1 MGSFEF
7 QVKGN
12 GDRRAHTIQ
21 VRNSQVE
28 IDGGF
33 EGKTSFALIE
43 GKNVVHSNFLIRQ
56 LYYPYRLW
64 QERIRKNVR
73 PVFMVY
79 SNSIFRL
86 LEYAF
91 SDICDYNSIQ
101 LVREKRYS
109 LEDVEISRE
118 DLLRVFRQ
126 TRPQPEP
133 KVTFIQADSFPK
145 VISLVEHL
153 KEKAM
158 TTGEIAELFGFRPRQ
173 FLNMLDP
180 SLRRRVRKGGD
191 SAGFQR
197 NALNF
202 YKPFLSIL
210 IFDIKVQAESPASSM
225 EIVPRTFSPP
235 SFRI

>member
-1 MGSFEF
+1 MCIRDSRDIRSEAAAIHVMGIAGILDDFLGEERMAQTVSGRMGSGSFEF

-12 GDRRAHTIQ
+12 GDRCAYTIQ

-91 SDICDYNSIQ
+91 SDICDYSSIR

-109 LEDVEISRE
+109 LEAVSYTHLTTQSMFENDVILYGS
-118 DLLRVFRQ
+118 Q
-126 TRPQPEP
+126 TATLQDVYDRMFEN
-133 KVTFIQADSFPK
+133 D
-145 VISLVEHL
+145 VILYGSQ
-153 KEKAM
+153 
-158 TTGEIAELFGFRPRQ
+158 T
-173 FLNMLDP
+173 
-180 SLRRRVRKGGD
+180 
-191 SAGFQR
+191 
-197 NALNF
+197 
-202 YKPFLSIL
+202 
-210 IFDIKVQAESPASSM
+210 
-225 EIVPRTFSPP
+225 
-235 SFRI
+235 

>member
-1 MGSFEF
+1 MLKSKQEMRKS
-7 QVKGN
+7 VKKEAAQLTEAYCK
-12 GDRRAHTIQ
+12 DAVSYTH
-21 VRNSQVE
+21 
-28 IDGGF
+28 
-33 EGKTSFALIE
+33 
-43 GKNVVHSNFLIRQ
+43 

-91 SDICDYNSIQ
+91 SDICDYSSIR

-153 KEKAM
+153 QEKAM

-173 FLNMLDP
+173 SDYYYNCLLYT
-180 SLRRRVRKGGD
+180 SRCV
-191 SAGFQR
+191 
-197 NALNF
+197 
-202 YKPFLSIL
+202 
-210 IFDIKVQAESPASSM
+210 
-225 EIVPRTFSPP
+225 
-235 SFRI
+235 